1 VLFGLLIEV
10 FFVLF
15 TLLDTELLLLV
26 TLLLVFVLLVMLLE
40 RVDLEGVDTLELDL
54 VPVILL
60 LLLSFLVLGE
70 DTLFVERVLDV
81 LLSLAI
87 VREVLASELREFA
100 LLVARV
106 ELLLVVRVEFCSA
119 KRALRVLVISA
130 FLRDTVLCTVRSFLF
145 LGVCA

>member
-40 RVDLEGVDTLELDL
+40 RVDLEGVNILELDL

-87 VREVLASELREFA
+87 VREVLASELREFV

-106 ELLLVVRVEFCSA
+106 VLLLVARVEFCSA

-130 FLRDTVLCTVRSFLF
+130 FLRDTVLCTVRSLLF